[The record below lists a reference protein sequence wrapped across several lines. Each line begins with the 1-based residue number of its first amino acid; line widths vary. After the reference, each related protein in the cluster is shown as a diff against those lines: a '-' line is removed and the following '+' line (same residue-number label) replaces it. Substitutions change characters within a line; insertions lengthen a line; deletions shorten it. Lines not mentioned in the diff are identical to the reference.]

1 LKDDA
6 VHLDDVQVTYRQR
19 GGSIEAVRGLTLSIA
34 EAELVALVGPSGC
47 GKTTMLRV
55 VAGLLSPS
63 SGDVYVDGLSPKE
76 ARKRRWISHVS
87 QRPALLPNRTV
98 RQNIRLPL
106 DLAGV
111 RDDDAVRE
119 VLEIAQLTAFRDAYP
134 HQLSGGMRQRTA
146 VARAYVTRPKLLLLD
161 EPFNS
166 LDELLRERFNEDFS
180 AQQREL
186 RQTSIIV
193 THSVEEAVFLADRVL
208 VCSCRP
214 ARILHEVHIDD
225 PEPRR
230 ESVRYG
236 ERYFALVSH
245 VRSLLRG
252 ERDAAEQS
260 MASNGHSGNDSSPPR
275 PLAVGGAAFRSSSR
289 D

>member
-1 LKDDA
+1 MKGDA
-6 VHLDDVQVTYRQR
+6 VHLDDVHVTYRQR
-19 GGSIEAVRGLTLSIA
+19 GGSIEAVRGITLSIA

-47 GKTTMLRV
+47 GKTTMLRI

-63 SGDVYVDGLSPKE
+63 SGDACVHGLSPRQ
-76 ARKRRWISHVS
+76 ARKRRWISLVS
-87 QRPALLPNRTV
+87 QRPSLLPNRTV
-98 RQNIRLPL
+98 EQNIRLPL

-111 RDDDAVRE
+111 RDDEAVKE
-119 VLEIAQLTAFRDAYP
+119 VLEITQLTACRDAYP
-134 HQLSGGMRQRTA
+134 RQLSGGMRQRTA
-146 VARAYVTRPKLLLLD
+146 VARAYVTRPKILLLD

-166 LDELLRERFNEDFS
+166 LDELLRERLNEDFS
-180 AQQREL
+180 AQQRKL

-193 THSVEEAVFLADRVL
+193 THSVEEAVFVADRVL

-214 ARILHEVHIDD
+214 ARILHDVHIND

-230 ESVRYG
+230 ESVRYS
-236 ERYFALVSH
+236 ERYFAQVSH

-252 ERDAAEQS
+252 ERDATEHGI
-260 MASNGHSGNDSSPPR
+260 ASNGYAGNGASPPR
-275 PLAVGGAAFRSSSR
+275 PVAVGGAALRPASR